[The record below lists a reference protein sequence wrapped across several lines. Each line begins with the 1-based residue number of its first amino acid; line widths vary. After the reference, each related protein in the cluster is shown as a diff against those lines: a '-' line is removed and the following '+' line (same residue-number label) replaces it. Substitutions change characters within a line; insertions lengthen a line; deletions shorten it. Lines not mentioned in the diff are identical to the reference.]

1 MSHPGSSA
9 TRTVEAMRT
18 PARRIALLATLAVLL
33 AGCRATPPPTT
44 PPTAPTQ
51 AGTSAAPL
59 PTTTDAPAVTV
70 RFEFGDEAV
79 VDPALVGT
87 NDKYINPGAVIEVD
101 GVLHMFANSFSNWP
115 DLIRVPHLTSEN
127 GVTWTLDAEAAPLSS
142 DDSDMF
148 PMADPGIDVS
158 TGYVADDGTWVLFFE
173 TVQRGSPWEVW
184 RMTAP
189 TPQGPWTVDDE
200 PSLPVGEAGAFDA
213 GGVQWPSIVRAR
225 DRWAMYYTGLAA
237 TGRGS
242 GVIGVAF
249 SDDGVT
255 WAKEAGPALVATE
268 DWEVGQLDRPRVV
281 AIDGGLVM
289 VYAGLDLTTRGLA
302 TSTDGLTWA
311 KGAGPSIERS
321 DFPVVGAS
329 WDAALLHR
337 GGQLEYF
344 LEIGQLTTKIYRST
358 LAWP

>member
-1 MSHPGSSA
+1 MA
-9 TRTVEAMRT
+9 A
-18 PARRIALLATLAVLL
+18 LL
-33 AGCRATPPPTT
+33 AGCGAAPPSASPVAPTETPGAATP
-44 PPTAPTQ
+44 
-51 AGTSAAPL
+51 L
-59 PTTTDAPAVTV
+59 PSRTDAPTVTQ

-79 VDPALVGT
+79 VDTALVGT

-115 DLIRVPHLTSEN
+115 DLIRVPHLTSED
-127 GVTWTLDAEAAPLSS
+127 GITWTLDDKADLLAS
-142 DDSDMF
+142 DNSELF

-173 TVQRGSPWEVW
+173 TVQRGTPWEVW

-189 TPQGPWTVDDE
+189 TPQGPWTVDDV

-213 GGVQWPSIVRAR
+213 GGVQWPSIVRVG
-225 DRWAMYYTGLAA
+225 DRWAMYYTGLGAA
-237 TGRGS
+237 GRGS
-242 GVIGVAF
+242 GVIGVAY
-249 SDDGVT
+249 SEDGVAWT
-255 WAKEAGPALVATE
+255 KESAPALVATE

-281 AIDGGLVM
+281 ATDGGLVM

-302 TSTDGLTWA
+302 TSTDGVGWT
-311 KGAGPSIERS
+311 KVAGPSIES
-321 DFPVVGAS
+321 ADFPVVGGS

-337 GGQLEYF
+337 GGELEYF
-344 LEIGQLTTKIYRST
+344 LEIGGLTTKIYRST

>member
-1 MSHPGSSA
+1 
-9 TRTVEAMRT
+9 MRT
-18 PARRIALLATLAVLL
+18 SVSRIASLAALAALL
-33 AGCRATPPPTT
+33 AGCGAAPPATT
-44 PPTAPTQ
+44 PRAAPTP
-51 AGTSAAPL
+51 SADSATPL
-59 PTTTDAPAVTV
+59 PTATDAPAVTE

-79 VDPALVGT
+79 VDTALVGT
-87 NDKYINPGAVIEVD
+87 NDKYINPGAVIVVD

-115 DLIRVPHLTSEN
+115 SRIRVPHLTSED
-127 GVTWTLDAEAAPLSS
+127 GITWTLDDGADLLDS

-189 TPQGPWTVDDE
+189 TPHGPWTVDDA
-200 PSLPVGEAGAFDA
+200 PSLPAGETGAFDA
-213 GGVQWPSIVRAR
+213 GGVQWPSIVRVG
-225 DRWAMYYTGLAA
+225 DRWAMYYTGMG
-237 TGRGS
+237 TSGRGS

-255 WAKEAGPALVATE
+255 WAKEPAPALAATA
-268 DWEVGQLDRPRVV
+268 DWEVGQVDRPRVV
-281 AIDGGLVM
+281 TTDGGLVM

-302 TSTDGLTWA
+302 TSTDGLAWT
-311 KGAGPSIERS
+311 KVGGPNIESS
-321 DFPVVGAS
+321 DFPVTGGS

-337 GGQLEYF
+337 DGELEYF
-344 LEIGQLTTKIYRST
+344 LEIGRLTTKIYRST

>member
-1 MSHPGSSA
+1 MRSSLG
-9 TRTVEAMRT
+9 
-18 PARRIALLATLAVLL
+18 RIAFLAALL
-33 AGCRATPPPTT
+33 AGCSAA
-44 PPTAPTQ
+44 PPTASTVAPTEIP
-51 AGTSAAPL
+51 AAATPL
-59 PTTTDAPAVTV
+59 PAATDAPAVTQ
-70 RFEFGDEAV
+70 RFEFGEEAV
-79 VDPALVGT
+79 VDTALVGT

-101 GVLHMFANSFSNWP
+101 GVLHMFANSFSRWP
-115 DLIRVPHLTSEN
+115 DLIRVPHLTSED
-127 GVTWTLDAEAAPLSS
+127 GIAWTFDDEAELLTS
-142 DDSDMF
+142 DDSGLF

-189 TPQGPWTVDDE
+189 TPQGPWTVDDA
-200 PSLPVGEAGAFDA
+200 PSVPVGEAGSFDA
-213 GGVQWPSIVRAR
+213 GGVQWPSIAR
-225 DRWAMYYTGLAA
+225 VGDRWAMYYTGLAA

-255 WAKEAGPALVATE
+255 WTKEAAPALEATE
-268 DWEVGQLDRPRVV
+268 DWEVDQLDRPRV
-281 AIDGGLVM
+281 AATNGGLVM
-289 VYAGLDLTTRGLA
+289 VYAGLDLTTRGIA
-302 TSTDGLTWA
+302 TSTDGVAWT
-311 KGAGPSIERS
+311 KVAGPNIERS
-321 DFPVVGAS
+321 DFPVVGGA

-337 GGQLEYF
+337 GGELEYF